1 MENKTATIVSETPIR
16 LDAFIV
22 PNGPSS
28 LLPANPCFKSSMEKI
43 QEIGIEPV
51 VGEEMIEVWILSRD
65 RHEEGKDS
73 NLTDHGWFELGSQAN
88 AFSTEY
94 APGILP
100 YRVLK
105 DVKEGDSIDLVSK
118 SGQKIN
124 LRFNQADYRYRRF
137 GKFEEVTEQVHSRYP
152 VQVKFEIEMGFRNS
166 DGTPVSREAYK
177 ASRSH

>member
-1 MENKTATIVSETPIR
+1 MENKTATIVSENPIR

-22 PNGPSS
+22 PNGSYS
-28 LLPANPCFKSSMEKI
+28 LLPTNPCFKSDMERI
-43 QEIGIEPV
+43 QEIGIKPE
-51 VGEEMIEVWILSRD
+51 VGEELIEVWILSRD

-73 NLTDHGWFELGSQAN
+73 NLTDHGWFELGPQAN

-94 APGILP
+94 APASLP
-100 YRVLK
+100 YSVLK

-124 LRFNQADYRYRRF
+124 LRFNQADYRYRMY
-137 GKFEEVTEQVHSRYP
+137 GKFEEVTEKVHSRYP
-152 VQVKFEIEMGFRNS
+152 SQVKFEIEMGFRSS
-166 DGTPVSREAYK
+166 DGLPVSREAYK